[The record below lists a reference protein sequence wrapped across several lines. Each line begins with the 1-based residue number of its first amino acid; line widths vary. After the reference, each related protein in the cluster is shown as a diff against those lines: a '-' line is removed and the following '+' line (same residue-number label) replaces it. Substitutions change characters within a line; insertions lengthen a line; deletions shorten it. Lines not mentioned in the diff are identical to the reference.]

1 MADFPKNQTGI
12 YETNGLS
19 SRDFGRVF
27 NLISKEQTRK
37 RRQAHRTLTR
47 LKNKSVDDIL
57 QIGKKKGGTF
67 FTTDDL
73 KSFEKNRAHARKK
86 YNNSAAGITYAQL
99 VASSLAIDIKRANNG
114 VDDGSGIKR
123 AVPIS
128 LKHNVI
134 NIRVE
139 ASDISKL
146 QHHMVRVRF

>member
-1 MADFPKNQTGI
+1 MSR
-12 YETNGLS
+12 LS
-19 SRDFGRVF
+19 VA
-27 NLISKEQTRK
+27 IQ
-37 RRQAHRTLTR
+37 
-47 LKNKSVDDIL
+47 
-57 QIGKKKGGTF
+57 
-67 FTTDDL
+67 
-73 KSFEKNRAHARKK
+73 

-139 ASDISKL
+139 ASDISKH